1 LDSRSGF
8 KLSSETFIVPVL
20 SARLLPT
27 CDELH
32 IRRGVAYFRDRHRG
46 AGPRK
51 SLHLLALGTFV
62 ARFRPQHAAVLDH
75 GNFFHHWPSR
85 CNSYPTP

>member
-8 KLSSETFIVPVL
+8 KLSSETFIVPIL

-32 IRRGVAYFRDRHRG
+32 IPCG
-46 AGPRK
+46 AELSGNRLCGADHRK
-51 SLHLLALGTFV
+51 SLCLLAVGTFV
-62 ARFRPQHAAVLDH
+62 ARFHPEHAAVLGR
-75 GNFFHHWPSR
+75 GNFFHHWRSR
-85 CNSYPTP
+85 CNSFPTP